1 MSRWLQRSSIFVLI
15 AGLIV
20 GGLGWATAAALRMED
35 NHRHMEAQK
44 DRAEKMGRAL
54 LRLDGVMASPLA
66 RENSR
71 PFDHFTPLH
80 SPFPAMTQQGVACA
94 PGSVRVPSPLM
105 SVELQPW
112 MLLHFQY
119 TPGNRGE
126 LGWQSPQVLKA
137 AQRAMLQKE
146 MYGLTLANVTPEREE
161 LLTLFRSKYP
171 SDRLVAE
178 IRRQVGAL
186 AASEPAV
193 DDNRL
198 PIPPSQPNPTN
209 PTKDGQSEWN
219 KNAQAPNAPAQNM
232 QQAAQQYAGNSEFPA
247 RREVS
252 NATRY
257 TPKGG
262 RGVDPDVSLD
272 AMTAPK
278 SAVIGDVHLTPMTPV
293 WFPSADQPDYLL
305 YARLARF
312 GPKEL
317 VQGVIVDWPQLRGEL
332 QEKVQ
337 DLFPDSRLSPL
348 PDDADPNADN
358 VMTALPA
365 RLDTGPT
372 ENLPPAGWTPLRL
385 GLGVAWS
392 AVLLAL
398 VAMGLSAYSLID
410 LSERRIRFVSAVTH
424 ELRTPLTTL
433 RLYLDM
439 LTSGLVRDPEKKE
452 EYLRTL
458 NTESE
463 RLHRLISNVLDFARL
478 EKQSARPA
486 PTDIVPADLLEQIKA
501 AWQSRCDGAGKQ
513 LVVEN
518 GLNGQTLHTDGV
530 LVQQIL
536 GNLIDN
542 ACKYSQS
549 ASDRR
554 LWLRAAPAETGRV
567 AFEVEDCGPGVARRE
582 SRSIFRAFRRG
593 EGADVTAGGVGLG
606 LALATR
612 WAAMLGGRL
621 DVRRGTN
628 AGGACFRLEL
638 PA

>member
-1 MSRWLQRSSIFVLI
+1 MSRWLQRFSIFLLI

-20 GGLGWATAAALRMED
+20 GGLGWATAAALRMEE
-35 NHRHMEAQK
+35 NHRRVEAQK

-54 LRLDGVMASPLA
+54 LRLDGMMASPLA

-71 PFDHFTPLH
+71 QFDHFTPLH
-80 SPFPAMTQQGVACA
+80 SPFPAMTQQGMACA
-94 PGSVRVPSPLM
+94 PGSIRVPSPLM
-105 SVELQPW
+105 SVDLPPW

-119 TPGNRGE
+119 TPGNRAE
-126 LGWQSPQVLKA
+126 LGWQSPQVIKA
-137 AQRAMLQKE
+137 AQRAMLEKE
-146 MYGLTLANVTPEREE
+146 MYGLTLANVTPQREE
-161 LLTLFRSKYP
+161 LLTQFRTKYS
-171 SDRLVAE
+171 SDRLVTE
-178 IRRQVGAL
+178 IRRQVGGL
-186 AASEPAV
+186 AFSEPAV
-193 DDNRL
+193 DDSR
-198 PIPPSQPNPTN
+198 PPVPPNQPA
-209 PTKDGQSEWN
+209 PTKDGPSEWN
-219 KNAQAPNAPAQNM
+219 KNAQAPNAPSQVPL
-232 QQAAQQYAGNSEFPA
+232 QQAQQYTGNSSELQA
-247 RREVS
+247 RRELS
-252 NATRY
+252 NPTRY

-262 RGVDPDVSLD
+262 RGVDPDVGLD
-272 AMTAPK
+272 AITAPK
-278 SAVIGDVHLTPMTPV
+278 SAVIGDVRLTPMTPV

-317 VQGVIVDWPQLRGEL
+317 VQGVILDWPQLRGEL
-332 QEKVQ
+332 EGKVQ
-337 DLFPDSRLSPL
+337 DLFPDSRLEPL

-365 RLDTGPT
+365 RLDTGPP
-372 ENLPPAGWTPLRL
+372 EILPPAGWTPLRV

-439 LTSGLVRDPEKKE
+439 LTSGFVRDPEKKD
-452 EYLRTL
+452 EYLHTL
-458 NTESE
+458 NSESE

-486 PTDIVPADLLEQIKA
+486 PTDVAPADLLEQVKA

-518 GLNGQTLHTDGV
+518 GLNGTTLHTDGV

-542 ACKYSQS
+542 ACKYSQA
-549 ASDRR
+549 ASDCR
-554 LWLRAAPAETGRV
+554 LWLRATPAGTGLV

-582 SRSIFRAFRRG
+582 WRSIFRPFRRG

-606 LALATR
+606 LALAKR

-621 DVRRGTN
+621 DVRRGTC